1 MKKLIIP
8 GLLIIL
14 SGGASAQLD
23 YEQGIYRWV
32 DTITGEVHYSRYPP
46 AHITDYEEIEQTYP
60 ALPVSA
66 GGAGRENG
74 GQVDADEDPQ
84 VVSGADV
91 EAAIKQNCLIAQQ
104 NKALL
109 EDAAVNITFINEA
122 GEASDMDEEQRRKQL
137 SEAES
142 HIEQYCR

>member
-8 GLLIIL
+8 GLLMIL

-74 GQVDADEDPQ
+74 GHPVHHDICKSAVAKLCGHNQLMCQPRGD
-84 VVSGADV
+84 VSRSV
-91 EAAIKQNCLIAQQ
+91 KQGYQ
-104 NKALL
+104 
-109 EDAAVNITFINEA
+109 
-122 GEASDMDEEQRRKQL
+122 
-137 SEAES
+137 
-142 HIEQYCR
+142 